1 MTSTYCVNQ
10 HCNVFKTPEVLAHGD
25 VYEGVDDGVDEG
37 EEEEDDAIVVDRV
50 GELEEAQL
58 QQSLHNKPGKHRYC
72 QVFKKVDLGPQQS
85 RKSATTRSNILI
97 I

>member
-10 HCNVFKTPEVLAHGD
+10 HGNVFKTPEVLAHGD

-58 QQSLHNKPGKHRYC
+58 QQSLHNKPENIDIARFSKRLTW
-72 QVFKKVDLGPQQS
+72 VPSKVEKVQPQG
-85 RKSATTRSNILI
+85 ATS
-97 I
+97 

>member
-37 EEEEDDAIVVDRV
+37 EEEEDNAIVVDRV

-58 QQSLHNKPGKHRYC
+58 QQSLHNKPENIDIARFPKRLTW
-72 QVFKKVDLGPQQS
+72 VPSKVEKVQPQG
-85 RKSATTRSNILI
+85 ATS
-97 I
+97 

>member
-1 MTSTYCVNQ
+1 MCSLLTNKVYGS
-10 HCNVFKTPEVLAHGD
+10 PEVLAHGD

-58 QQSLHNKPGKHRYC
+58 QQSLHNKPGKNNNLQFSKIRLTW
-72 QVFKKVDLGPQQS
+72 VPSKVEKVPPQG
-85 RKSATTRSNILI
+85 ATS
-97 I
+97 